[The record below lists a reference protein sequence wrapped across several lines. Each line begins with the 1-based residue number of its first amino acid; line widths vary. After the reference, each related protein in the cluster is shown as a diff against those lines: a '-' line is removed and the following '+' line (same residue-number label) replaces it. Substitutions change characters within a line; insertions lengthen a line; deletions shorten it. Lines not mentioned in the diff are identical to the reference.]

1 MSNWIDSWIDEL
13 PRDNSDV
20 SSENESQSSN
30 CSLSSSSKSNQAE
43 SDKEYMCSSDNKYHI
58 IRKTNLNRFVQKID
72 KAASL
77 DDQAADLVAKC
88 ANAFIK
94 DVSMRLV
101 KLAKYRN
108 DTPGLLDL
116 KFTLKREYNM
126 EFPKPSNSVAVP
138 Q

>member
-1 MSNWIDSWIDEL
+1 MQ
-13 PRDNSDV
+13 R
-20 SSENESQSSN
+20 
-30 CSLSSSSKSNQAE
+30 
-43 SDKEYMCSSDNKYHI
+43 
-58 IRKTNLNRFVQKID
+58 ID
-72 KAASL
+72 KTATL

-108 DTPGLLDL
+108 SEPSLLDL

-126 EFPKPSNSVAVP
+126 EFPQWRSWMIEMIINIINKEMN
-138 Q
+138 

>member
-1 MSNWIDSWIDEL
+1 MSSGQLNPWPWIDEL
-13 PRDNSDV
+13 PRDTSDV
-20 SSENESQSSN
+20 SSGNESQSSS

-43 SDKEYMCSSDNKYHI
+43 SDKEYICSSTNKYHI
-58 IRKTNLNRFVQKID
+58 IRKSNLNRFVQKID
-72 KAASL
+72 KTASL

-88 ANAFIK
+88 ANAFVK

-108 DTPGLLDL
+108 AEPSLLDL

-126 EFPKPSNSVAVP
+126 EFPQQTKSD
-138 Q
+138 

>member
-1 MSNWIDSWIDEL
+1 MWVLQIY
-13 PRDNSDV
+13 R
-20 SSENESQSSN
+20 ENYYLTGFNISQ
-30 CSLSSSSKSNQAE
+30 
-43 SDKEYMCSSDNKYHI
+43 I
-58 IRKTNLNRFVQKID
+58 IRKSNLNRFVQKID
-72 KAASL
+72 KSASL

-126 EFPKPSNSVAVP
+126 EFPQPSNSVAKSN
-138 Q
+138 